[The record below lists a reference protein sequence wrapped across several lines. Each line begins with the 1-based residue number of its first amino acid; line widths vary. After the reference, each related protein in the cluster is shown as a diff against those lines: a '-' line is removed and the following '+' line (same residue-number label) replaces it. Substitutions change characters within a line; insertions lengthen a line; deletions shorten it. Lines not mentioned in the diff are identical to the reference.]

1 MFKQFLQFLKSY
13 NVIGLALAVIIGGK
27 ANALAG
33 AFINDLLT
41 PFLLQPAMRAAGVDQ
56 IGALSAG
63 GILYGKVL
71 AALLDFVLMAGLV
84 FLFAKMLLKEEVVT
98 TR

>member
-1 MFKQFLQFLKSY
+1 MLSEFMQFLKTY

-33 AFINDLLT
+33 AFVNDLVT
-41 PFLLQPAMRAAGVDQ
+41 PLLLRPALQAAGVDRVE
-56 IGALSAG
+56 ALSAA

-71 AALLDFVLMAGLV
+71 AASLDFVLMAGLV
-84 FLFAKMLLKEEVVT
+84 FLFAKLLLKEQTVEK
-98 TR
+98 R

>member
-1 MFKQFLQFLKSY
+1 MFQQFMQFLKSY

-41 PFLLQPAMRAAGVDQ
+41 PLLLQPAMRAAGVDQ

-71 AALLDFVLMAGLV
+71 AALLDFVLMATLV
-84 FLFAKMLLKEEVVT
+84 FLFAKLLLKEEVVT

>member
-1 MFKQFLQFLKSY
+1 MLKQFMQFLKAY

-33 AFINDLLT
+33 AIINDLLT
-41 PFLLQPAMRAAGVDQ
+41 PLLLQPAMRAAGVDQ

-63 GILYGKVL
+63 GVLYGKVL
-71 AALLDFVLMAGLV
+71 SALLDFVFMAGAV
-84 FLFAKMLLKEEVVT
+84 FVFAKLALKEEAVT